1 VKPVPREYA
10 ELRIDMSRGAL
21 AELHTLLFPYKDET
35 DAEEMQNLRNVVRN
49 LLDRF
54 DESLTS

>member
-1 VKPVPREYA
+1 
-10 ELRIDMSRGAL
+10 LRIDMSRGAL